1 MSDFV
6 ESAATLGFVTAVWLG
21 LLTSISPCPLATNIA
36 AISYIGR
43 RVGSPRQVVLSGM
56 LYTFGRALAYA
67 LLGALLV
74 ASVLSVPQLSMFLQ
88 KYMNRLIGPLLIV
101 VAMFLLNLI
110 QLNTSGGGMNEG
122 LR

>member
-1 MSDFV
+1 MN
-6 ESAATLGFVTAVWLG
+6 EYAGSAATLAVVTAVWLG

-43 RVGSPRQVVLSGM
+43 RVGSPRQVVLSGV

-88 KYMNRLIGPLLIV
+88 KYMNKLIGPLLV
-101 VAMFLLNLI
+101 VVGMLLLELI